1 MKLIV
6 GLGNP
11 GKEYQQTRHSFGFLA
26 LDALLAKKQLKWSED
41 KDSQALTA
49 SFQDGAEKII
59 LCQPQTFMNNSGE
72 AVQKLKKFYKLK
84 NEDIVVIYDDLDL
97 PFGLFKISANR
108 SSGGHNGIESII
120 KHLKSQDF
128 IRIRLGIGPQN
139 SSAEDFV
146 LQKFNSTEKK
156 KLPEII
162 DSCHLALEIIL
173 KDDWQE
179 AANKYN

>member
-11 GKEYQQTRHSFGFLA
+11 GKEYQQTRHSFGFWA
-26 LDALLAKKQLKWSED
+26 LDALLEKKQLKWSED
-41 KDSQALTA
+41 KDCQAMTA
-49 SFQDGAEKII
+49 SFQDDHGKVI

-84 NEDIVVIYDDLDL
+84 NEDIIVVYDDLDL
-97 PFGLFKISANR
+97 PFGIFKVAAKR
-108 SSGGHNGIESII
+108 SSGGHNGIESVIQ
-120 KHLKSQDF
+120 HLKSTDF
-128 IRIRLGIGPQN
+128 VRLRLGIGPQIG
-139 SSAEDFV
+139 SAEDFV
-146 LQKFNSTEKK
+146 LKKFNANEKK

-173 KDDWQE
+173 KDGWQV

>member
-1 MKLIV
+1 MKLVV

-26 LDALLAKKQLKWSED
+26 LDALLEKKQLKWSEK
-41 KDSQALTA
+41 KDCQSLIA
-49 SFQDGAEKII
+49 SFQDDKDKII

-84 NEDIVVIYDDLDL
+84 NDDIIVIYDDLDL
-97 PFGLFKISANR
+97 PFGIFKVAAKR

-120 KHLKSQDF
+120 QALKSTDF
-128 IRIRLGIGPQN
+128 VRLRLGIGPQTG
-139 SSAEDFV
+139 SAEDFV
-146 LQKFNSTEKK
+146 LKKFNTTEKK

-162 DSCHLALEIIL
+162 DSCHLALELII
-173 KDDWQE
+173 KDGWQV

>member
-11 GKEYQQTRHSFGFLA
+11 GKEYQQTRHSFGFWA
-26 LDALLAKKQLKWSED
+26 LDALLEKKQLKWSED
-41 KDSQALTA
+41 KDCRAMTA
-49 SFQDGAEKII
+49 SFQDDHGKVI

-84 NEDIVVIYDDLDL
+84 NEDIIVIYDDLDL
-97 PFGLFKISANR
+97 PFGIFKVAAKR
-108 SSGGHNGIESII
+108 SSGGHNGIESVIQ
-120 KHLKSQDF
+120 HLQSTDF
-128 IRIRLGIGPQN
+128 VRLRLGIGPQIG
-139 SSAEDFV
+139 SAEDFV
-146 LQKFNSTEKK
+146 LKKFSANEKK
-156 KLPEII
+156 KIPEII

-173 KDDWQE
+173 KDGWQV

>member
-1 MKLIV
+1 MKLVV

-26 LDALLAKKQLKWSED
+26 LDALLEKKQLKWSEK
-41 KDSQALTA
+41 KDCQSLIA
-49 SFQDGAEKII
+49 SFQDNKDKII

-84 NEDIVVIYDDLDL
+84 NDDIIVIYDDLDL
-97 PFGLFKISANR
+97 PFGIFKVAAKR

-120 KHLKSQDF
+120 QALKSTDF
-128 IRIRLGIGPQN
+128 VRLRLGIGPQTG
-139 SSAEDFV
+139 SAEDFV
-146 LQKFNSTEKK
+146 LKKFNTTEKK

-162 DSCHLALEIIL
+162 DSCHLALELII
-173 KDDWQE
+173 KDGWQA